1 VEISAPAG
9 ITEASDPRIVFER
22 QLSRTGIRFLSSSL
36 SNSQLLLVGSECCRT
51 PEVNAV
57 SKEWVALQTGLVSMQ
72 SGELMLRN
80 EVVHAVMSSGPPTS
94 EPTSK
99 CMVTICRGLSETL

>member
-22 QLSRTGIRFLSSSL
+22 QLSRTGMSSSL

-99 CMVTICRGLSETL
+99 RMVTICRGLSETL